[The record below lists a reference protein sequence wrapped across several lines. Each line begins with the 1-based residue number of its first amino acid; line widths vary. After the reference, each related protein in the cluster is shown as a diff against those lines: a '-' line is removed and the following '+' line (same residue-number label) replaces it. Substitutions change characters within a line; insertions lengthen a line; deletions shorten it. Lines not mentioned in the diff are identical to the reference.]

1 MPNSKNIE
9 IIISPNVVFHLLGD
23 EMVKKTV
30 KKVVLLGES
39 AVGKTSLIK
48 RFVHDEFADDY
59 ISTIGT
65 KVSKKVIDMNVEGQ
79 EVQVNLMVW
88 DMLGREGYMS
98 TQARQIVGAQG
109 VIIVGDITR
118 PETMANLEKYWIPL
132 ILRTI
137 GTVKLPF
144 IFLGNKVDL
153 ADEDMLSDTL
163 DVMTELEERY
173 NHGMKQ
179 YIPEHLNTWFLTS
192 AKTGEK
198 VEESFESMANLLF
211 YFDRAE
217 DPFYTRIQDI
227 IIKGLA
233 DIGERKTTIEVLDQ
247 VMFEF
252 SEAYGN
258 MQTAGKIIREEVAR
272 AGIDHNNPKK
282 EGVRALVD
290 YLVDALV
297 EEQMPEEML
306 KEVKERWLS
315 AVENIQ
321 D

>member
-1 MPNSKNIE
+1 
-9 IIISPNVVFHLLGD
+9 
-23 EMVKKTV
+23 MVKKTV

-48 RFVHDEFADDY
+48 RFVHDEFSDSY

-65 KVSKKVIDMNVEGQ
+65 KVSKKVLNINFEGQ
-79 EVQVNLMVW
+79 ETEVNLMIW

-109 VIIVGDITR
+109 IIIVADITR
-118 PETMANLEKYWIPL
+118 PETLANLEKYWIPM

-153 ADEDMLSDTL
+153 ADEDTLSNAL
-163 DVMTELEERY
+163 DVMSDLEKRY
-173 NHGMKQ
+173 NYGMKQ
-179 YIPEHLNTWFLTS
+179 FIPEHLNTWFMTS
-192 AKTGEK
+192 AMTGEK
-198 VEESFESMANLLF
+198 VEDAFMSMAHLLF

-217 DPFYTRIQDI
+217 DPFYTRIQDV

-233 DIGERKTTIEVLDQ
+233 NIGTRKTTIEVLDQ
-247 VMFEF
+247 IIFEF

-258 MQTAGKIIREEVAR
+258 MQTAGRIIREEVAR

-282 EGVRALVD
+282 DGVRALVD
-290 YLVDALV
+290 YLSDALL
-297 EEQMPEEML
+297 EEQMDEDVL
-306 KEVKERWLS
+306 RQLRERWVA
-315 AVENIQ
+315 AVDGIV

>member
-1 MPNSKNIE
+1 MA
-9 IIISPNVVFHLLGD
+9 
-23 EMVKKTV
+23 KKTV

-39 AVGKTSLIK
+39 AVGKTSLI
-48 RFVHDEFADDY
+48 RRYVHDEFADDY

-65 KVSKKVIDMNVEGQ
+65 KVSKKVIDLNVEGQ
-79 EVQVNLMVW
+79 DIEVNLMIW

-118 PETMANLEKYWIPL
+118 PETMANLEKYWIPM

-153 ADEDMLSDTL
+153 ANEDMLAATL
-163 DVMTELEERY
+163 DIMNELEERY

-179 YIPEHLNTWFLTS
+179 YIPQHLNTWFLTS

-198 VEESFESMANLLF
+198 VEDAFESMAHLLF

-217 DPFYTRIQDI
+217 DPFYVRIQDV

-233 DIGERKTTIEVLDQ
+233 DIGPRKTIIEILDQ
-247 VMFEF
+247 IIFEF

-258 MQTAGKIIREEVAR
+258 MQTAGKIIREEAAR
-272 AGIDHNNPKK
+272 AGLDHNNPRKDR
-282 EGVRALVD
+282 VRALVD
-290 YLVDALV
+290 YLVDALA
-297 EEQMPEEML
+297 EERMEEEML
-306 KEVKERWLS
+306 KEIKERWLE

>member
-118 PETMANLEKYWIPL
+118 PEKMVNLEKYWIPL

-217 DPFYTRIQDI
+217 DPFYTRIQDV

>member
-1 MPNSKNIE
+1 
-9 IIISPNVVFHLLGD
+9 
-23 EMVKKTV
+23 MVKKTV

-39 AVGKTSLIK
+39 AVGKTSLIR

-65 KVSKKVIDMNVEGQ
+65 KVSKKVINLNVEGQ
-79 EVQVNLMVW
+79 ETEVNLMIW

-153 ADEDMLSDTL
+153 ADEDMLADTL
-163 DVMTELEERY
+163 DMGELEERY

-198 VEESFESMANLLF
+198 VEESFQSMAHLLF

-217 DPFYTRIQDI
+217 DPFYVRIQDV
-227 IIKGLA
+227 IIKGLG
-233 DIGERKTTIEVLDQ
+233 DIGPRKSTIEVFDQ
-247 VMFEF
+247 IMFEF

-258 MQTAGKIIREEVAR
+258 MQTAGKIIREEAAR
-272 AGIDHNNPKK
+272 ASLDHNNPKK
-282 EGVRALVD
+282 DRVRAFVD
-290 YLVDALV
+290 YLIEALV
-297 EEQMPEEML
+297 EEQMDPEMV
-306 KEVKERWLS
+306 KELKERWLKAIDS
-315 AVENIQ
+315 IEDQ
-321 D
+321 